1 MLLSAASPSLLLV
14 LCAYSRLGLVRA
26 SERRDSLESIW
37 ETMPPVAPCWP
48 GLVPARS
55 EKDSSLAK
63 AEPICKGDSASEIIS
78 LGIHARN
85 SLAETRAG
93 EKEERRCC
101 RHHSR
106 SFSAN
111 TEENNGLAGSRP
123 PFCAIGEQMC
133 PCSPSAPTREA
144 DNVLT
149 TARNKVPRRGSL
161 SPPACWGRELE
172 EQRRENLWLR
182 IKANLPGNQKPHMQ
196 AKLATPS
203 LLPAPMP
210 QWAHLPLC
218 CLLPPHRL
226 HCWSAQPALLG
237 LPCQDSVQQACQ
249 IMVVVK
255 QCPCRHRA
263 AAHSVRPWG

>member
-1 MLLSAASPSLLLV
+1 MQETFLQRQGQGRKRRGGAPDNAAGVSLQTLGKTTVCRLLL
-14 LCAYSRLGLVRA
+14 CS
-26 SERRDSLESIW
+26 
-37 ETMPPVAPCWP
+37 
-48 GLVPARS
+48 
-55 EKDSSLAK
+55 
-63 AEPICKGDSASEIIS
+63 
-78 LGIHARN
+78 
-85 SLAETRAG
+85 
-93 EKEERRCC
+93 
-101 RHHSR
+101 
-106 SFSAN
+106 
-111 TEENNGLAGSRP
+111 

-133 PCSPSAPTREA
+133 PCSPWTSMVELGHA
-144 DNVLT
+144 LT

-255 QCPCRHRA
+255 QCSCRHRA
-263 AAHSVRPWG
+263 AAHSMWPWG

>member
-1 MLLSAASPSLLLV
+1 MQETVLQRQGQGRKRRGGAPDNAAGVSLQILGKTAICRLLL
-14 LCAYSRLGLVRA
+14 CS
-26 SERRDSLESIW
+26 
-37 ETMPPVAPCWP
+37 
-48 GLVPARS
+48 
-55 EKDSSLAK
+55 
-63 AEPICKGDSASEIIS
+63 
-78 LGIHARN
+78 
-85 SLAETRAG
+85 
-93 EKEERRCC
+93 
-101 RHHSR
+101 
-106 SFSAN
+106 
-111 TEENNGLAGSRP
+111 

-144 DNVLT
+144 GNALT

-172 EQRRENLWLR
+172 EQRQENLWLK

-237 LPCQDSVQQACQ
+237 LLCQDSVQQACQ

-263 AAHSVRPWG
+263 AAHSRWPWS